1 MRQTGVWAP
10 DHYMNPPPPT
20 MPFWRSD
27 QCIVNYFRRVL
38 LLADVRTI
46 LLAPRLVCQNTQ
58 FANSRCMPKDWD
70 TSISLPTPV
79 WGNAGLLMQNHGRK
93 MLSIRTIFR
102 VEMYR
107 LACPAICCTFI
118 TTSGVGISTS
128 GSTTDN
134 WHLKWNAY
142 CNISLVALFMAY
154 RHRWWVFFAR
164 LCSLRVK
171 NGGQGYFWF
180 HFWPSFST
188 SRTWFPHKKRTSR
201 RLSASISELKTQTH
215 TRLLALFSGLPR
227 CAGTR
232 KVKPICILLK
242 QETVSDSGVSWAICK
257 SATHSRQITVP
268 VFTGWMPLLPP
279 NQQSQS
285 TEGSELKRFIISAF
299 WLSEFHRA
307 SMHSLN
313 WTISQVYCGVILK
326 QNQMFQ
332 RNFALLQYYAL
343 SPKNKTPHYCP

>member
-1 MRQTGVWAP
+1 MSGHLLHLQYHFRGW
-10 DHYMNPPPPT
+10 Y
-20 MPFWRSD
+20 
-27 QCIVNYFRRVL
+27 IYFRF
-38 LLADVRTI
+38 
-46 LLAPRLVCQNTQ
+46 N
-58 FANSRCMPKDWD
+58 
-70 TSISLPTPV
+70 
-79 WGNAGLLMQNHGRK
+79 
-93 MLSIRTIFR
+93 
-102 VEMYR
+102 
-107 LACPAICCTFI
+107 
-118 TTSGVGISTS
+118 
-128 GSTTDN
+128 N

-154 RHRWWVFFAR
+154 RHRWRVFFAR

-180 HFWPSFST
+180 QFWPSFST

-268 VFTGWMPLLPP
+268 VFTGLMPLLPP